1 MRLQSWPSTEPTVES
16 PAAAT
21 GIIIYGGPD
30 TAEASGMIIHGSGLR
45 PAQLVPAL
53 ACLPAAF
60 LSRAVRWSLKADR
73 LGSFFSL
80 PISIA
85 FW

>member
-30 TAEASGMIIHGSGLR
+30 TAEASGMIIHGSGPAVEDGAIIFWR
-45 PAQLVPAL
+45 PVPSGL
-53 ACLPAAF
+53 
-60 LSRAVRWSLKADR
+60 
-73 LGSFFSL
+73 
-80 PISIA
+80 
-85 FW
+85 